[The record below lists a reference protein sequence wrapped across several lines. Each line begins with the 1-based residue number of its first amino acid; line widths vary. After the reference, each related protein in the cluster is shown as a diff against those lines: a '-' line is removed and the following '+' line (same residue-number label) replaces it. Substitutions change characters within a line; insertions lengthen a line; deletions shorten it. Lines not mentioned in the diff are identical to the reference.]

1 MKYHEAYNKYDAAAV
16 ADFYTLDAIEWLG
29 ETGLAVGKQAI
40 EERYA
45 VMFASQPVKQSPKL
59 VHMFAVD
66 DDICAISDFSHHS
79 TQKGSYLRV
88 YVREADGWKIR
99 MAYAF

>member
-1 MKYHEAYNKYDAAAV
+1 M
-16 ADFYTLDAIEWLG
+16 
-29 ETGLAVGKQAI
+29 AVGNQAI
-40 EERYA
+40 EKRYA